1 MDNTKLLYKV
11 KFAWDEK
18 YILYSTEKLNVDNDI
33 SAKKIGKRV
42 AKLANA
48 SFYQIL
54 AYRPYK
60 NLPEY
65 I

>member
-18 YILYSTEKLNVDNDI
+18 YILFFTEKLNVDNDI
-33 SAKKIGKRV
+33 SAKKMGRRI
-42 AKLANA
+42 AKLHNA
-48 SFYQIL
+48 EFYQIL

-60 NLPEY
+60 NIAEH